1 MNTLHVPS
9 GTPLSSEKEQSRL
22 NALEEYNIL
31 DTAPEEKLD
40 NLAALASYICG
51 TPISLISLVTQN
63 RQWFKAKVG
72 LEINETP
79 RSMSFCQHAI
89 LEDDVLEIPD
99 TMQDIRFFSN
109 PLVTGNPNIRFYAGA
124 PLVNTE
130 GYKLGTLCV
139 IDTQPRELTEAQKIA
154 LATLSEQVVAH
165 FELRR
170 KNQELEQEKNH
181 LRLVNE
187 KLNEIMTLVS
197 DKLPEPMQKIEK
209 LSEELTQKASNDND
223 IDLERVKLLSKN
235 IADLKDLFIN
245 LKNAS

>member
-1 MNTLHVPS
+1 MNTLHAS
-9 GTPLSSEKEQSRL
+9 SDTPFSFDKEQSRL
-22 NALEEYNIL
+22 QALEDYNIL

-51 TPISLISLVTQN
+51 TPTSLISLVTQD
-63 RQWFKAKVG
+63 RQWFKAKIG
-72 LEINETP
+72 FDKDETP

-139 IDTQPRELTEAQKIA
+139 IDTQPRELTEAQKRA

-170 KNQELEQEKNH
+170 KNQELEQEKNQ

-187 KLNEIMTLVS
+187 KLNGIMTLVRE
-197 DKLPEPMQKIEK
+197 KLPEPIIK
-209 LSEELTQKASNDND
+209 LELLTEALSQEASNNNG
-223 IDLERVKLLSKN
+223 IDLEKVKLLSKN
-235 IADLKDLFIN
+235 IADLKDIYTN
-245 LKNAS
+245 IKKAS